1 MINLNILD
9 DPTIWVAIS
18 FFIFLLLIFKPIKSQ
33 ISSGLDKKI
42 DELKSQINEA
52 ENLKK
57 EAEDLFKLQ
66 QKRLTEN
73 EEKIK
78 KLKTETD
85 SEVKRINKSV
95 DDEFKIS
102 SERRSK
108 AFDTSLKQI
117 EIKINNDLKKEILEK
132 TVIFTELRI
141 KKELKKKHNSNFI
154 EESLKKLSDHT

>member
-154 EESLKKLSDHT
+154 EESLKKLSDHK